1 MPKSERLIAV
11 LRIPG
16 EPVGKQR
23 HRMTFTGVTYT
34 PQKTREK
41 EEQIAWIA
49 KEQGAKRTDGHV
61 TASIDAWFKLPKS
74 QMKNAAQLVGKP
86 CDKRPDIDNI
96 FKLCLD
102 ALNGICYEDDRQV
115 IEISGHKYWD
125 TEPHIDIVLKEVIY
139 D

>member
-1 MPKSERLIAV
+1 MPSERLIAV

-16 EPVGKQR
+16 DPIGKQR

-49 KEQGAKRTDGHV
+49 KEQGALKTAGHV
-61 TASIDAWFKLPKS
+61 QATIDAFFKLPKS
-74 QMKNAAQLVGKP
+74 QMKNASTLVGKP
-86 CDKRPDIDNI
+86 CDKRPDIDNV

-102 ALNGICYEDDRQV
+102 ALNGICYEDDKQV
-115 IEISGHKYWD
+115 VEISGHKFWD
-125 TEPHIDIVLKEVIY
+125 TEPHIDIVLKELVY